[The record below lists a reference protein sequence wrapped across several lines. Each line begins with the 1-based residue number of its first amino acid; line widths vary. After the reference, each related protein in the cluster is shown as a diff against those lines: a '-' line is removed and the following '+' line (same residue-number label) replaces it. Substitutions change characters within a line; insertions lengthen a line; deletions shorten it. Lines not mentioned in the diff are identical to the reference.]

1 MRTGIMFM
9 VLAAGLTLGG
19 CIVVIEK
26 GDGEAEVRTQRE
38 VMVDHD
44 VRREVRRTGMEIAYD
59 VRDAIL
65 ADPELRDADIR
76 ISARDGTVRLRGE
89 VASAA
94 LRDRA
99 VDLAASVD
107 GVQRVD
113 SRLEVDDLN

>member
-1 MRTGIMFM
+1 MRTGIMVS
-9 VLAAGLTLGG
+9 VLAFGLPLAG

-26 GDGEAEVRTQRE
+26 GDGEAEVRTQQE
-38 VMVDHD
+38 VM
-44 VRREVRRTGMEIAYD
+44 RTGMEIAYD

-89 VASAA
+89 VASTA

-99 VDLAASVD
+99 VALAASVD
-107 GVQRVD
+107 GVERVD
-113 SRLEVDDLN
+113 SSIELIGWN